1 MKTKTSIT
9 LSDDVI
15 KAMDK
20 LSGQYKNR
28 SEFIELAL
36 RNYIAYLIRKQRNAR
51 DLEIIN
57 QRADR
62 LNQEALDV
70 LAFQVTW

>member
-9 LSDDVI
+9 LSEDVI
-15 KAMDK
+15 QAMDK

-36 RNYIAYLIRKQRNAR
+36 RTYIAQLIRKQRNAK
-51 DLEIIN
+51 DLALIN
-57 QRADR
+57 ERADR
-62 LNQEALDV
+62 LNAEALDV
-70 LAFQVTW
+70 LAYQAVW

>member
-9 LSDDVI
+9 LSEEVVR
-15 KAMDK
+15 AMDK
-20 LSGQYKNR
+20 LSGQHKNR

-36 RNYIAYLIRKQRNAR
+36 RHYIAQLIRQKRNAQ
-51 DLEIIN
+51 DLELIN

-62 LNQEALDV
+62 LNAEARDV
-70 LAFQVTW
+70 LAYQAVW